1 MNYFFGLMSF
11 GLPNITEK
19 NQKNTH
25 LTRPKGHFPINHP
38 KKPNQNIARK
48 KTIKASI
55 NGKPQI
61 TGMPTVKKITRMSNK
76 NRHI

>member
-11 GLPNITEK
+11 GLPNISIK

-25 LTRPKGHFPINHP
+25 LIRPKGHCRINHP

-55 NGKPQI
+55 NGRPQI
-61 TGMPTVKKITRMSNK
+61 TGMPTINKIARTSNR